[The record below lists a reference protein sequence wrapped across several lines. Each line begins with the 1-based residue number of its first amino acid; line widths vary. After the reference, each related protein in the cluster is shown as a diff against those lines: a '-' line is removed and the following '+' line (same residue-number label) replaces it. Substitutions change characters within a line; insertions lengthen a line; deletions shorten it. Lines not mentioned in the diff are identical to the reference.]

1 MSKQGQGML
10 QDSIGGLATVVAL
23 IAAFMGT
30 PYLDRWTSEI
40 AMEVVVSAYGYDF
53 VPLARIIWTLL
64 LGGVVFFLSRAVI
77 ALAIM
82 IIASWGV
89 MRFGAF
95 L

>member
-1 MSKQGQGML
+1 MSNNGQGEL
-10 QDSIGGLATVVAL
+10 QKAGAGLAATLAL

-30 PYLDRWTSEI
+30 PYLDRWTSDF
-40 AMEVVVSAYGYDF
+40 AMGLVVSAYGYDF

-64 LGGVVFFLSRAVI
+64 LGAVVFFFSRALI

-95 L
+95 I